1 MYHPLGARP
10 EEGLVDQDS
19 FEFLELANTGVEPID
34 LKGYRFTIGI
44 QLVFSELS
52 LAPEERLVIV
62 ADLDAFQEPLR
73 DGAADLVRGILLR
86 EVTTLDAHE
95 GMTLLG
101 MTRQL
106 YPHDSLG
113 DIYYAGVVEA
123 LDGEAKGNGEL
134 AGTIKEGVAELDG
147 AMGVK
152 WIELSDGNQ
161 LAVLKSMEDGG
172 FFQKVRGT
180 TVVALYNNPL
190 VWRHFGYEGSSHEYG
205 GYLERGFDDLRWAGE
220 PSADASPKA
229 G

>member
-1 MYHPLGARP
+1 MSDSGMNRRQFLQTSGLAA
-10 EEGLVDQDS
+10 EG
-19 FEFLELANTGVEPID
+19 
-34 LKGYRFTIGI
+34 
-44 QLVFSELS
+44 
-52 LAPEERLVIV
+52 V
-62 ADLDAFQEPLR
+62 AVVASGSVLMAS
-73 DGAADLVRGILLR
+73 DGAWALQLS
-86 EVTTLDAHE
+86 TLDGHE

-123 LDGEAKGNGEL
+123 LDGEAKGNGDL

-161 LAVLKSMEDGG
+161 LAVLKSMEASG